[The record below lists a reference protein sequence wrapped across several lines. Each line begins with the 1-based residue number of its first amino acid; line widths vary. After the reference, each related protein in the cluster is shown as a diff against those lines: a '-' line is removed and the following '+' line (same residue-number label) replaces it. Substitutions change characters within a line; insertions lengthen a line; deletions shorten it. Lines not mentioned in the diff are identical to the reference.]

1 MQLSASRYNCAIGE
15 QESDVNNN
23 RNRLKLAALGVHVLT
38 ASGAALGLLALERAV
53 AGDFQAMFAWLALA
67 LFVDGIDGTLAR
79 MADVRTNAPWVD
91 GEILDLVVDF
101 LTYVVVPA
109 TAIWKAGLMPPVI
122 GAAALLLLVTA
133 SAVYFADK
141 RMKTADH
148 WFRGF
153 PAIWNVVAL
162 YLLVF
167 PLPGLAVFGIILVL
181 TAQMFV
187 PIVFVHPMRVEQW
200 RVFTHA
206 VGAVWCVCAA
216 LAVYDGMRGP
226 WLARAGLLLT
236 GLYFVLLPLARR
248 RQPQAKRD

>member
-1 MQLSASRYNCAIGE
+1 V
-15 QESDVNNN
+15 DDN
-23 RNRLKLAALGVHVLT
+23 RNRLKLAALGVHVFT
-38 ASGAALGLLALERAV
+38 ASGAAIGLLALERAV
-53 AGDFQAMFAWLALA
+53 AGDFPVMFAWLALA

-79 MADVRTNAPWVD
+79 MANVRVNAPWVD

-109 TAIWKAGLMPPVI
+109 AAIWKAGLMPPVL
-122 GAAALLLLVTA
+122 GAVALLSLVTA
-133 SAVYFADK
+133 SALYFADK

-167 PLPGLAVFGIILVL
+167 PLPGLVVFAVIVVL
-181 TAQMFV
+181 TILMFV
-187 PIVFVHPMRVEQW
+187 PIVFVHPMRVEQG

-226 WLARAGLLLT
+226 WLARAGLLIT

-248 RQPQAKRD
+248 PAQAKRD